1 MQSKFLKFVE
11 IYNIFR
17 IYVVHSFCFNSIL
30 KPFIPSSIALLP
42 LMLPLQTV
50 TIMIIVVTCLRV
62 LHFMQP
68 NSGNKRAD
76 VMGKRRKSEKLSGKL
91 DKTNLSILM
100 LHMDEY
106 IPPWT
111 LTII

>member
-1 MQSKFLKFVE
+1 
-11 IYNIFR
+11 
-17 IYVVHSFCFNSIL
+17 
-30 KPFIPSSIALLP
+30 
-42 LMLPLQTV
+42 MLPLQTV

-68 NSGNKRAD
+68 NSGNKRVD

-100 LHMDEY
+100 QLHMDEY